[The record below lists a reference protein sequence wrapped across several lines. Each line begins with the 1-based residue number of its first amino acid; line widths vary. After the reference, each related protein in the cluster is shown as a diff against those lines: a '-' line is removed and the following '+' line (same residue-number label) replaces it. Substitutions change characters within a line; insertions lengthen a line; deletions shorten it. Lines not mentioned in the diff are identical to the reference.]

1 LDNETVRIWPAL
13 DISVGPVLDR
23 IDLLQGAL
31 ADYSVT
37 AINEDATAWRVFF
50 QSAAERDR
58 AGNALR
64 AAFTDLTL
72 EAVDVPDDNWAARSQ
87 AALRAVRVGSV
98 VVAPPWDVP
107 DAPAAGDT
115 IVVIKPSMGFGTG
128 HHATTRLCLA
138 ALQRLDLRGRSVIDV
153 GTGSGVLA
161 IAASLLGAEPVGAFD
176 DDDDAVGSA
185 RENLAL
191 NPAARV
197 AVDVGDLRATGRTA
211 SDIVLANLTG
221 GLLVAAA
228 PELRHLTKPAGRLIL
243 SGFLR
248 VEEADVRRAFS
259 PLTIEHRDE
268 EEDWLCVT
276 LR

>member
-1 LDNETVRIWPAL
+1 VRTWPAL
-13 DISVGPVLDR
+13 EISVGPLFDR
-23 IDLLQGAL
+23 TDLLQGAL

-37 AINEDATAWRVFF
+37 AINEDAAAWRVFF
-50 QSAAERDR
+50 QSGVDRDR
-58 AGNALR
+58 AYDALR
-64 AAFTDLTL
+64 ATFTDLTF
-72 EAVDVPDDNWAARSQ
+72 EPVDVPDDNWAARSQ
-87 AALRAVRVGSV
+87 ASLRAVRVGSV

-107 DAPAAGDT
+107 DRSESDDV

-138 ALQRLDLRGRSVIDV
+138 ALQRLELRGRSVMDV
-153 GTGSGVLA
+153 GAGSAVLA

-176 DDDDAVGSA
+176 DDDDAVASA

-211 SDIVLANLTG
+211 SEVVLANLTG

-228 PELRHLTKPAGRLIL
+228 PELRHLTKRGGRLIL
-243 SGFLR
+243 SGFLP
-248 VEEADVRRAFS
+248 VEEADVLRAFS
-259 PLTIEHRDE
+259 PLTIEQRDE
-268 EEDWLCVT
+268 EEEWLCVT

>member
-1 LDNETVRIWPAL
+1 MDRRSWPAL
-13 DISVGPVLDR
+13 DIGVGPLLDGTE
-23 IDLLQGAL
+23 LLQAAL
-31 ADYSVT
+31 DDYAVT
-37 AINEDATAWRVFF
+37 AINEDASTWRVFF
-50 QSAAERDR
+50 QTPAERDR
-58 AGNALR
+58 ASTGLR
-64 AAFTDLTL
+64 ATFIDVAFDP
-72 EAVDVPDDNWAARSQ
+72 VDVPDENWAARSQ

-107 DAPAAGDT
+107 AARTPDDT
-115 IVVIKPSMGFGTG
+115 VIIIKPSMGFGTG

-138 ALQRLDLRGRSVIDV
+138 ALQRLDLQGRSAMDV

-161 IAASLLGAEPVGAFD
+161 IAASVMGAEPVRAFD
-176 DDDDAVGSA
+176 DDDDAVTSA

-191 NPAARV
+191 NPTARV
-197 AVDVGDLRATGRTA
+197 TVDVGDLRATGRA
-211 SDIVLANLTG
+211 AADIVLANLTG

-228 PELRHLTKPAGRLIL
+228 PELRDLTKPGGRLIL
-243 SGFLR
+243 SGFQR
-248 VEEADVRRAFS
+248 VEEADVLRAFS